1 MHFFGKREEK
11 VFCYFIDKKITKY
24 DEHEYEIKLD

>member
-1 MHFFGKREEK
+1 MHLFGKREEK

-24 DEHEYEIKLD
+24 DEYEIKLD